1 MDDDLRLKL
10 KELSV
15 SMQTRAAELA
25 LPGGNTDISALMSG
39 IAVTLEVLLV
49 IAEENKTPRSGPS
62 VEQATSLSD

>member
-10 KELSV
+10 KELSH

-39 IAVTLEVLLV
+39 IALTLEALLV
-49 IAEENKTPRSGPS
+49 IAEESKTPRSGPS
-62 VEQATSLSD
+62 VEPVTSLS

>member
-15 SMQTRAAELA
+15 SMQSRAAELA

-39 IAVTLEVLLV
+39 IAVTLEALLV

-62 VEQATSLSD
+62 FEPATSLSD